1 MEVKQNTFYSIVLT
15 DQEISDLVTAIEVI
29 YAVMSTGMDINKIQP
44 VLKLKDEIVLAANKA

>member
-15 DQEISDLVTAIEVI
+15 DREISDLVTAIEVI